1 MQNNTFSSLF
11 VGQNIVKLKEIDST
25 NNYLKHLLSN
35 CEPLQEGTVIMAD
48 TQFAGRGQRGN
59 VWLSEAGKNLTISI
73 FLKPVFLAA
82 SQQFE
87 LTKVISLGVTDCLTN
102 LLGEDCKVKW
112 PNDIYIGNQKIG
124 GILIENTLKGAFLK
138 DSVVGIGLNVNQL
151 NFSHNLRATSVA
163 NILHREYHLN
173 QLLSELCYH
182 IEGRYLQLKA
192 NKKDLLYADYM
203 NRLFRFNQL
212 SDFIINH
219 EKVSAR
225 IIDVNPNGKLIVS
238 IAGDIQAFDFKEIAF
253 VI

>member
-25 NNYLKHLLSN
+25 NNYLKDLLSN

-73 FLKPVFLAA
+73 LLKPAFLAA
-82 SQQFE
+82 SEQFE
-87 LTKVISLGVTDCLTN
+87 LNKVISLGVTDCLTK

-112 PNDIYIGNQKIG
+112 PNDIYVRDKKIG
-124 GILIENTLKGAFLK
+124 GILIENTLKGALLK
-138 DSVVGIGLNVNQL
+138 DSVVGIGLNVNQYSFTDGL
-151 NFSHNLRATSVA
+151 KATSVA
-163 NILHREYHLN
+163 NILQREYHLN
-173 QLLSELCYH
+173 QLLSELCYC
-182 IEGRYLQLKA
+182 IEGRYLQLKT
-192 NKKDLLYADYM
+192 NKKDLIYADYM

-225 IIDVNPNGKLIVS
+225 IIDVNTDGKLIIS
-238 IAGDIQAFDFKEIAF
+238 IAGDIQSFDFKEIAF

>member
-73 FLKPVFLAA
+73 LLKPVFLAA

-87 LTKVISLGVTDCLTN
+87 LTKVISLGVTDCLTK

-112 PNDIYIGNQKIG
+112 PNDIYVKDQKIG

-138 DSVVGIGLNVNQL
+138 DSVVGIGLNVNQNIFADGL
-151 NFSHNLRATSVA
+151 KATSVA
-163 NILHREYHLN
+163 NILQIEYHLN
-173 QLLSELCYH
+173 QLLSELCYY
-182 IEGRYLQLKA
+182 IEGRYLQLKT

-203 NRLFRFNQL
+203 NKLFRFNQL
-212 SDFIINH
+212 ADFIINH

-225 IIDVNPNGKLIVS
+225 IIDVNPDGKLIVS